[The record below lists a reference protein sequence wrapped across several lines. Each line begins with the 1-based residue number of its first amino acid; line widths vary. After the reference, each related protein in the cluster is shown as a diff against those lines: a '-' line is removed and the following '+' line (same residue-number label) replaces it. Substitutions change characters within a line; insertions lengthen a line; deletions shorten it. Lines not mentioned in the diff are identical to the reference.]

1 MTQLEEMTRPPQI
14 VPPRVAPPPAAA
26 RSPLVVTPKAD
37 FPAPEFSGQPEPSVI
52 PSDFAGVNLIT
63 GFRGHGKTSYGL
75 KTDHPSNILM
85 LDYEDKGGLL
95 AEPLGVGGY
104 YQIMTEVVGQMGDK
118 FELQAVYDRTL
129 QVLNA
134 VPEGRFTTLFIDN
147 AQDLQDG
154 SAQLIKNNPDVAR
167 RYGVRP
173 ENAESGSY
181 GGALPGVKH
190 LVKNMFHL
198 ANSKGIRVIV
208 VSFQLKGAWKDGK
221 PLFNKFKMTDVS
233 IWHERSILT
242 LAMVEP
248 MVEHFPI
255 PRALIMKEQLSK
267 MTWVPG
273 EDGRGYTKQVRRLPM
288 ALPKAEPQYVYEYMT
303 EGHYADFKNPKPG
316 EMATAEE
323 LFPFTPT
330 FGKEQLLMTER
341 MLRLQQALGSDGEG

>member
-1 MTQLEEMTRPPQI
+1 MTKPPAI
-14 VPPRVAPPPAAA
+14 VPPRVAPPPQAAA
-26 RSPLVVTPKAD
+26 PLVITPQAN
-37 FPAPEFSGQPEPSVI
+37 FPPPIFRGEAQPTII

-75 KTDHPSNILM
+75 KTDNPANILM

-104 YQIMTEVVGQMGDK
+104 FQIMTEVVGQLGDK
-118 FELQAVYDRTL
+118 FELQAVYDRTI
-129 QVLNA
+129 QILNA

-154 SAQLIKNNPDVAR
+154 SAQLIRNNPAVAK

-198 ANSKGIRVIV
+198 ANSKGIKVIV
-208 VSFQLKGAWKDGK
+208 VSFQLKGAWRDGK
-221 PLFNKFKMTDVS
+221 PLFNKYKMTDVS

-242 LAMVEP
+242 LVMVEP

-255 PRALIMKEQLSK
+255 PRALVMKEQLSK
-267 MTWVPG
+267 MQWLP
-273 EDGRGYTKQVRRLPM
+273 DGNGGGATRQIRRLPM
-288 ALPKAEPQYVYEYMT
+288 ALPRAEPSYVYQYLT
-303 EGHYADFKNPKPG
+303 EGHYADFKNPKKG
-316 EMATAEE
+316 EMATTME
-323 LFPFTPT
+323 LAPYTPT
-330 FGKEQLLMTER
+330 FSNEQLVMLER
-341 MLRLQQALGSDGEG
+341 MIRAQSALTTEGDE

>member
-1 MTQLEEMTRPPQI
+1 MAVASAPVVIIPQLT
-14 VPPRVAPPPAAA
+14 
-26 RSPLVVTPKAD
+26 
-37 FPAPEFSGQPEPSVI
+37 FPIILWEGEVQPSI
-52 PSDFAGVNLIT
+52 IHKDFAGVNLIT

-75 KTDHPSNILM
+75 KTDNPANILM

-95 AEPLGVGGY
+95 AKPLGVGGY
-104 YQIMTEVVGQMGDK
+104 FPIMTEVVGLLGEK

-129 QVLNA
+129 QILNA

-154 SAQLIKNNPDVAR
+154 SAQLIRNNPAVAR

-198 ANSKGIRVIV
+198 ANSKGIKVIV
-208 VSFQLKGAWKDGK
+208 VSFQLKGAWRDGK
-221 PLFNKFKMTDVS
+221 PLINKFKMTDVS

-248 MVEHFPI
+248 MPEYFPI
-255 PRALIMKEQLSK
+255 PRAIVMKEQLSR
-267 MTWVPG
+267 MEWVPG
-273 EDGRGYTKQVRRLPM
+273 ENGKPGYTRQVRRLPM
-288 ALPKAEPQYVYEYMT
+288 ALPRAEPKYVYEYLDNP
-303 EGHYADFKNPKPG
+303 ADLNNLKPG
-316 EMATAEE
+316 EKVTALE
-323 LFPFTPT
+323 LSPFTPT
-330 FGKEQLLMTER
+330 FSQEQI
-341 MLRLQQALGSDGEG
+341 MLYEKIERLQKALATEEA

>member
-1 MTQLEEMTRPPQI
+1 MTKPTAPTVVVPKVEFPPI
-14 VPPRVAPPPAAA
+14 KWEGEP
-26 RSPLVVTPKAD
+26 
-37 FPAPEFSGQPEPSVI
+37 QPSIIHP
-52 PSDFAGVNLIT
+52 DFAGVNLIT

-75 KTDHPSNILM
+75 KTDNPANILM
-85 LDYEDKGGLL
+85 LDYEDKGALL
-95 AEPLGVGGY
+95 AKPLGVGGY
-104 YQIMTEVVGQMGDK
+104 FQVMTEVVGQMGEK

-129 QVLNA
+129 QILNA
-134 VPEGRFTTLFIDN
+134 VPKDRFTTLFIDN

-154 SAQLIKNNPDVAR
+154 TSQLIKNNPDVAR

-208 VSFQLKGAWKDGK
+208 VSFQLKGAWRDGK
-221 PLFNKFKMTDVS
+221 PLINKFKMTDVS

-248 MVEHFPI
+248 MAQYFPI

-267 MTWVPG
+267 MQWIPG
-273 EDGRGYTKQVRRLPM
+273 VDGKPGHTKQIRRMPM
-288 ALPKAEPQYVYEYMT
+288 ALPRAEPQYVYQYLT

-330 FGKEQLLMTER
+330 FGKEQLLMMER
-341 MLRLQQALGSDGEG
+341 MLRAQQALATEGED